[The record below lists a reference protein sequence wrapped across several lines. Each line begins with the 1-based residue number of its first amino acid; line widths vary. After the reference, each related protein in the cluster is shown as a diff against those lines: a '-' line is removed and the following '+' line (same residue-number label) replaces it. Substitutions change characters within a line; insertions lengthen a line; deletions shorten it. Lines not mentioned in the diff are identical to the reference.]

1 METEW
6 VAQFEQIHY
15 EINGYRA
22 HWVTLAVVRVTS
34 EYVSLKRE
42 SMADLTDDVDNEND
56 QDLGFSD
63 WDWKLEFNKYLD
75 SATWSLAI
83 ILLRQGVPGPSRMR

>member
-1 METEW
+1 MEAEW

-56 QDLGFSD
+56 QDWDFRTGIGNWNSINTWTQRLG
-63 WDWKLEFNKYLD
+63 
-75 SATWSLAI
+75 
-83 ILLRQGVPGPSRMR
+83 V